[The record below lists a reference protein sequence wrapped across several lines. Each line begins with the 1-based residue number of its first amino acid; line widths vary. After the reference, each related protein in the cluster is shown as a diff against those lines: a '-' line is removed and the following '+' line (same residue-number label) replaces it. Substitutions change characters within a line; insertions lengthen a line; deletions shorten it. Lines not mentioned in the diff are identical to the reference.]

1 MPRVEAPDV
10 ERDLLG
16 RVIDALDTGLLALD
30 EDRHIAAINDTL
42 AKGWG
47 VERAVVVG
55 QPIGSVFESET
66 ERWYLP
72 GRGGEGRATREVR
85 GTVAER
91 EVLMR
96 YSAIGLGDSGA
107 VLIRVED
114 LVDADTEEE
123 LFRNTERLI
132 SLGELSARVA
142 HEIRNPLTGVR
153 TTVQFV
159 ASKLRAGDS
168 RRDDLQDVLK
178 ELDRIEQIITDLL
191 LFARPQAARP
201 VPTDLR
207 EIVEKVLDN
216 LARRFMDGGI
226 EVDVD
231 LDADIPL
238 VQIDPDMVQQV
249 VLNLAINAI
258 QAMPGGGVLR
268 VTTGLRRTRYKKA
281 YVDVTVADTGPGIPD
296 EVKEKI
302 FDPFFTTRSMGT
314 GLGLSISLQI
324 AREHGGNLTAR
335 NLAQGGAAFRF
346 ALPAFLTPDD
356 APAPAEPK
364 NGERLEAKAAEG
376 KAADAKAT
384 EAKAAEPREPRERT
398 EAKVVEPRERAE
410 AREKVE
416 EKA

>member
-1 MPRVEAPDV
+1 MARLETPEI
-10 ERDLLG
+10 ERELFLQAL
-16 RVIDALDTGLLALD
+16 DALDTGLLALD
-30 EDRHIAAINDTL
+30 EDRRIVALNETL
-42 AKGWG
+42 ARGWG
-47 VERAVVVG
+47 VDRDEVTG
-55 QPIGSVFESET
+55 KPLSEVFHPET

-72 GRGGEGRATREVR
+72 ERGARAEGRATRETR
-85 GTVAER
+85 GAVADR

-96 YSAIGLGDSGA
+96 YTSTPLGDSGA
-107 VLIRVED
+107 LLIRVED

-123 LFRNTERLI
+123 VFRNTERLI

-168 RRDDLQDVLK
+168 RRDDLHDVLK

-207 EIVEKVLDN
+207 EVVEKVLDN
-216 LARRFMDGGI
+216 LARRLEDASV
-226 EVDVD
+226 EVERE
-231 LDADIPL
+231 LDPDPP
-238 VQIDPDMVQQV
+238 VPQVFVDPDMAQQV
-249 VLNLAINAI
+249 VLNLVINAI
-258 QAMPGGGVLR
+258 QAMPEGGTLR
-268 VTTGLRRTRYKKA
+268 ASIGLRRTRYKKA
-281 YVDVTVADTGPGIPD
+281 YVDVSITDSGPGIPGD
-296 EVKEKI
+296 VKEKI

-335 NLAQGGAAFRF
+335 NLTQGATFRF
-346 ALPAFLTPDD
+346 SLPVPLP
-356 APAPAEPK
+356 PAEPAAA
-364 NGERLEAKAAEG
+364 EEAK
-376 KAADAKAT
+376 
-384 EAKAAEPREPRERT
+384 
-398 EAKVVEPRERAE
+398 
-410 AREKVE
+410 E

>member
-1 MPRVEAPDV
+1 MARVDAPEI
-10 ERDLLG
+10 ERELLLQ
-16 RVIDALDTGLLALD
+16 VLDAVDTGLLALD
-30 EDRHIAAINDTL
+30 GDRAIAAINETL
-42 AKGWG
+42 ARGWG
-47 VERAVVVG
+47 VERDEVTG
-55 QPIGSVFESET
+55 RPLSEIFRSET

-72 GRGGEGRATREVR
+72 ERGARGESGRSTREVR
-85 GTVAER
+85 GTVADR

-96 YSAIGLGDSGA
+96 YGVAPLGDGGA

-123 LFRNTERLI
+123 VFRNTERLI

-168 RRDDLQDVLK
+168 RREDLHDVLK

-191 LFARPQAARP
+191 LFARPQAAKP
-201 VPTDLR
+201 VSTDLR
-207 EIVEKVLDN
+207 EVVEKVLDN
-216 LARRFMDGGI
+216 LARRLTDAGI
-226 EVDVD
+226 EVERDFDPEESLPQVT
-231 LDADIPL
+231 
-238 VQIDPDMVQQV
+238 VDPDMAQQV
-249 VLNLAINAI
+249 VLNLVINAI
-258 QAMPGGGVLR
+258 QAMPEGGTLR
-268 VTTGLRRTRYKKA
+268 VSTGLRRTRYKKA
-281 YVDVTVADTGPGIPD
+281 YVDVSVIDSGPGIPD

-335 NLAQGGAAFRF
+335 NLTQGAAFRF
-346 ALPAFLTPDD
+346 SLPAMMP
-356 APAPAEPK
+356 PEP
-364 NGERLEAKAAEG
+364 E
-376 KAADAKAT
+376 
-384 EAKAAEPREPRERT
+384 EPRE
-398 EAKVVEPRERAE
+398 
-410 AREKVE
+410 

>member
-1 MPRVEAPDV
+1 MPRVEAPETD
-10 ERDLLG
+10 RALLEH
-16 RVIDALDTGLLALD
+16 VLDALDTGLLALD
-30 EDRHIAAINDTL
+30 EDRRVAAINDTL
-42 AKGWG
+42 ARGWG
-47 VERAVVVG
+47 VERADVLG
-55 QPIGSVFESET
+55 RPISDVFKSET

-72 GRGGEGRATREVR
+72 ERGARGAEARATREVR

-91 EVLMR
+91 ELLMR
-96 YSAIGLGDSGA
+96 YSAAGLADSGA

-114 LVDADTEEE
+114 LVDADSEEE
-123 LFRNTERLI
+123 VFRNTERLI

-191 LFARPQAARP
+191 LFARPQASRP
-201 VPTDLR
+201 APTDLR
-207 EIVEKVLDN
+207 EIAGKVLDN
-216 LARRFMDGGI
+216 LSRRLEDSGI
-226 EVDVD
+226 EVVPD
-231 LDADIPL
+231 LDEDLPP
-238 VQIDPDMVQQV
+238 VMVDPDMVQQV

-258 QAMPGGGVLR
+258 QAMPEGGTLKVGA
-268 VTTGLRRTRYKKA
+268 GLRRTRYKKA
-281 YVDVTVADTGPGIPD
+281 YVDLVVADSGPGIPD

-335 NLAQGGAAFRF
+335 NLAQGGASFKLS
-346 ALPAFLTPDD
+346 LP
-356 APAPAEPK
+356 APAPEAE
-364 NGERLEAKAAEG
+364 EAAEAK
-376 KAADAKAT
+376 
-384 EAKAAEPREPRERT
+384 
-398 EAKVVEPRERAE
+398 
-410 AREKVE
+410 
-416 EKA
+416 

>member
-1 MPRVEAPDV
+1 MPRAEAPEA
-10 ERDLLG
+10 ERELFEHVL
-16 RVIDALDTGLLALD
+16 DALDTGLLVLD
-30 EDRHIAAINDTL
+30 QDRHVAAINDTL
-42 AKGWG
+42 ARGWG
-47 VERAVVVG
+47 VDREDVMGR
-55 QPIGSVFESET
+55 PIAEVFDSEA

-72 GRGGEGRATREVR
+72 ERGTRGEQGRATREVR

-96 YSAIGLGDSGA
+96 YSSSGLGESGA
-107 VLIRVED
+107 VLIRIED
-114 LVDADTEEE
+114 LVDADSEEE
-123 LFRNTERLI
+123 VFRNTERLI

-191 LFARPQAARP
+191 LFARPQAGRP

-207 EIVEKVLDN
+207 EIAEKVLDN
-216 LARRFMDGGI
+216 LARRLEDASI
-226 EVDVD
+226 EVERD
-231 LDADIPL
+231 LDEDLPE
-238 VQIDPDMVQQV
+238 VTVDPDMAQQV
-249 VLNLAINAI
+249 VLNLVINAI
-258 QAMPGGGVLR
+258 QAMPEGGTLKVGA
-268 VTTGLRRTRYKKA
+268 GLRRTRYKKA
-281 YVDVTVADTGPGIPD
+281 YVDVVVVDSGSGIPD

-346 ALPAFLTPDD
+346 SLPALLTP
-356 APAPAEPK
+356 EI
-364 NGERLEAKAAEG
+364 EEG
-376 KAADAKAT
+376 
-384 EAKAAEPREPRERT
+384 R
-398 EAKVVEPRERAE
+398 
-410 AREKVE
+410 E
-416 EKA
+416 EK

>member
-1 MPRVEAPDV
+1 MPRTEAPDAA
-10 ERDLLG
+10 RDLFEHVL
-16 RVIDALDTGLLALD
+16 DALDTGLLALD
-30 EDRHIAAINDTL
+30 ADRRIAAINDTL
-42 AKGWG
+42 ARGWG
-47 VERAVVVG
+47 VDREDVMGR
-55 QPIGSVFESET
+55 PIGEVFESET

-72 GRGGEGRATREVR
+72 ERGARAEGRASREVR

-96 YSAIGLGDSGA
+96 YSLSGLGESGA
-107 VLIRVED
+107 VLIRIED
-114 LVDADTEEE
+114 LVDADSEEE
-123 LFRNTERLI
+123 VFRNTERLI

-191 LFARPQAARP
+191 LFARPQAGRP

-207 EIVEKVLDN
+207 EIAEKVLDN
-216 LARRFMDGGI
+216 LARRLEDAGI
-226 EVDVD
+226 EVERD
-231 LDADIPL
+231 LDEGLPE
-238 VQIDPDMVQQV
+238 VTVDPDMAQQV
-249 VLNLAINAI
+249 VLNLVINAI
-258 QAMPGGGVLR
+258 QAMPEGGTLR
-268 VTTGLRRTRYKKA
+268 VGAGLRRTRYKKA
-281 YVDVTVADTGPGIPD
+281 YIDVVVVDSGPGIPE

-335 NLAQGGAAFRF
+335 NLAQGGAAFKF
-346 ALPAFLTPDD
+346 SLPALLTP
-356 APAPAEPK
+356 EIEESK
-364 NGERLEAKAAEG
+364 
-376 KAADAKAT
+376 
-384 EAKAAEPREPRERT
+384 
-398 EAKVVEPRERAE
+398 
-410 AREKVE
+410 E
-416 EKA
+416 EK

>member
-1 MPRVEAPDV
+1 MPRVEAPEA
-10 ERDLLG
+10 ERALLE
-16 RVIDALDTGLLALD
+16 RVLDALDTGLLALD
-30 EDRHIAAINDTL
+30 DDRRVVAINDTL

-47 VERAVVVG
+47 VDRADVIG
-55 QPIGSVFESET
+55 RPIGEVFESET

-72 GRGGEGRATREVR
+72 ERGARGAEARATREVR

-96 YSAIGLGDSGA
+96 YSATGLGDSGA
-107 VLIRVED
+107 VLVRVED
-114 LVDADTEEE
+114 LVDADSEEE
-123 LFRNTERLI
+123 VFRNTERLI

-201 VPTDLR
+201 APTDLR
-207 EIVEKVLDN
+207 EITQKVLDN
-216 LARRFMDGGI
+216 LGRRLEDSGI
-226 EVDVD
+226 EVEAD
-231 LDADIPL
+231 LDEDLPD
-238 VQIDPDMVQQV
+238 VVVDPDMVQQV

-258 QAMPGGGVLR
+258 QAMPEGGTLKVSA
-268 VTTGLRRTRYKKA
+268 GLRRTRYKKA
-281 YVDVTVADTGPGIPD
+281 YVDLVVTDSGPGIPD

-302 FDPFFTTRSMGT
+302 FDPFYTTRSMGT

-335 NLAQGGAAFRF
+335 NLAQGGAAFKLS
-346 ALPAFLTPDD
+346 LPTPLPQD
-356 APAPAEPK
+356 
-364 NGERLEAKAAEG
+364 
-376 KAADAKAT
+376 T
-384 EAKAAEPREPRERT
+384 ED
-398 EAKVVEPRERAE
+398 
-410 AREKVE
+410 ARE
-416 EKA
+416 EK

>member
-30 EDRHIAAINDTL
+30 EDRHVAAINDTL

-47 VERAVVVG
+47 VERALVVG
-55 QPIGSVFESET
+55 QPIASVFESET

-72 GRGGEGRATREVR
+72 VRGAEARATREVR

-96 YSAIGLGDSGA
+96 YSATGLGDSGA

-123 LFRNTERLI
+123 VFRNTERLI

-207 EIVEKVLDN
+207 EIVDKVLDN
-216 LARRFMDGGI
+216 LARRFADQAI
-226 EVDVD
+226 EVDPD
-231 LDADIPL
+231 MDGDIPL

-258 QAMPGGGVLR
+258 QAMPSGGILR

-281 YVDVTVADTGPGIPD
+281 YVDLTIADTGPGIPD

-335 NLAQGGAAFRF
+335 NLAQGGAAFKF
-346 ALPAFLTPDD
+346 SLPALLALEE
-356 APAPAEPK
+356 APAPEKVEARE
-364 NGERLEAKAAEG
+364 ERR
-376 KAADAKAT
+376 
-384 EAKAAEPREPRERT
+384 AEPREERR
-398 EAKVVEPRERAE
+398 AEPREERRAE
-410 AREKVE
+410 PREKVE
-416 EKA
+416 AREEKA

>member
-1 MPRVEAPDV
+1 MPRVEAPDT

-16 RVIDALDTGLLALD
+16 RVLDALDTGLLALD

-47 VERAVVVG
+47 VERALVVG
-55 QPIGSVFESET
+55 VPIGSVFDSET

-72 GRGGEGRATREVR
+72 ERRGGEGRATREVR
-85 GTVAER
+85 GTVADR

-96 YSAIGLGDSGA
+96 YSATGLGDSGA

-123 LFRNTERLI
+123 VFRNTERLI

-207 EIVEKVLDN
+207 EIVDKVLDN
-216 LARRFMDGGI
+216 LARRMADCAIELDRDMDG
-226 EVDVD
+226 
-231 LDADIPL
+231 DIPL

-249 VLNLAINAI
+249 VLNLAINAV
-258 QAMPGGGVLR
+258 QAMPSGGVLR

-281 YVDVTVADTGPGIPD
+281 YVDLVVADTGPGIPD

-335 NLAQGGAAFRF
+335 NLAQGGAAFKF
-346 ALPAFLTPDD
+346 SLPALLMP
-356 APAPAEPK
+356 E
-364 NGERLEAKAAEG
+364 AEG
-376 KAADAKAT
+376 SM
-384 EAKAAEPREPRERT
+384 PRPAGD
-398 EAKVVEPRERAE
+398 EAKVEP
-410 AREKVE
+410 KE

>member
-1 MPRVEAPDV
+1 MPRVDAPDT
-10 ERDLLG
+10 ERDLLV
-16 RVIDALDTGLLALD
+16 RVLDALDTGLLALD
-30 EDRHIAAINDTL
+30 EDRRIVAINDTL
-42 AKGWG
+42 ARGWG
-47 VERAVVVG
+47 VDRALVLG
-55 QPIGSVFESET
+55 QPIGAVFQAET

-72 GRGGEGRATREVR
+72 ERGAKGDQARATREVR
-85 GTVAER
+85 GTVADR
-91 EVLMR
+91 ELLMR
-96 YSAIGLGDSGA
+96 TSASGLGDSGA
-107 VLIRVED
+107 LLVRVED

-123 LFRNTERLI
+123 VFRNTERLI

-168 RRDDLQDVLK
+168 RKDDLQDVLK

-201 VPTDLR
+201 APTDLR

-216 LARRFMDGGI
+216 LAWRLEEAGI
-226 EVDVD
+226 EVDRD
-231 LDADIPL
+231 LDEELPP
-238 VQIDPDMVQQV
+238 VQTDPDMAQQV

-258 QAMPGGGVLR
+258 QAMPEGGTLR
-268 VTTGLRRTRYKKA
+268 VTTSLRRTRSKKS
-281 YVDVTVADTGPGIPD
+281 YIDVVVADSGPGIPD

-335 NLAQGGAAFRF
+335 NLAQGGAAFKF
-346 ALPAFLTPDD
+346 SLPALLTP
-356 APAPAEPK
+356 E
-364 NGERLEAKAAEG
+364 
-376 KAADAKAT
+376 T
-384 EAKAAEPREPRERT
+384 EEPRE
-398 EAKVVEPRERAE
+398 
-410 AREKVE
+410 

>member
-1 MPRVEAPDV
+1 VRGAEA
-10 ERDLLG
+10 
-16 RVIDALDTGLLALD
+16 
-30 EDRHIAAINDTL
+30 
-42 AKGWG
+42 
-47 VERAVVVG
+47 
-55 QPIGSVFESET
+55 
-66 ERWYLP
+66 
-72 GRGGEGRATREVR
+72 RATREVR

-96 YSAIGLGDSGA
+96 YSATGLGDSGD

-114 LVDADTEEE
+114 LVDADSEEE
-123 LFRNTERLI
+123 VFRNTERLI

-201 VPTDLR
+201 VPTDFR
-207 EIVEKVLDN
+207 EIVEKVLDI

-231 LDADIPL
+231 LEADVPL
-238 VQIDPDMVQQV
+238 VQVDPDMVQQV
-249 VLNLAINAI
+249 VLNLVINAI
-258 QAMPGGGVLR
+258 QAMPNGGVLR

-281 YVDVTVADTGPGIPD
+281 YVDLTIADTGPGIPE

-302 FDPFFTTRSMGT
+302 FDPFYTTRSMGT

-324 AREHGGNLTAR
+324 AREHGGNVTAR

-346 ALPAFLTPDD
+346 ALPAMLVPEEVAANG
-356 APAPAEPK
+356 AP
-364 NGERLEAKAAEG
+364 EAKAVE
-376 KAADAKAT
+376 KAAERA
-384 EAKAAEPREPRERT
+384 EAKAETQVKASEPRESKAEPRE
-398 EAKVVEPRERAE
+398 AKAEPKAE
-410 AREKVE
+410 TREKVE

>member
-10 ERDLLG
+10 EPELLV
-16 RVIDALDTGLLALD
+16 RVLDALDTGLLALD
-30 EDRHIAAINDTL
+30 EDRRITAINDTL
-42 AKGWG
+42 ARGWG
-47 VERAVVVG
+47 LERAPLLG
-55 QPIGSVFESET
+55 QPLGDVFEAKA

-72 GRGGEGRATREVR
+72 ERGARGDQGRATREVR

-96 YSAIGLGDSGA
+96 YSATALGDSGA

-114 LVDADTEEE
+114 LVDADSEEE
-123 LFRNTERLI
+123 VFRNTERLI

-201 VPTDLR
+201 VATDLR
-207 EIVEKVLDN
+207 EVAEKVLDN
-216 LARRFMDGGI
+216 LDRRLEEARI
-226 EVDVD
+226 EVQRD
-231 LDADIPL
+231 LDEDLPEVL
-238 VQIDPDMVQQV
+238 VDPDMAQQV
-249 VLNLAINAI
+249 ILNLAINAV
-258 QAMPGGGVLR
+258 QAMPDGGTLR
-268 VTTGLRRTRYKKA
+268 VSAGLRRTRYKKA
-281 YVDVTVADTGPGIPD
+281 YIDVVVADTGPGISE

-324 AREHGGNLTAR
+324 ARDHGGNLTVR
-335 NLAQGGAAFRF
+335 NLAQGGAAFKLS
-346 ALPAFLTPDD
+346 LPVVAVS
-356 APAPAEPK
+356 AETD
-364 NGERLEAKAAEG
+364 EG
-376 KAADAKAT
+376 K
-384 EAKAAEPREPRERT
+384 
-398 EAKVVEPRERAE
+398 
-410 AREKVE
+410 E
-416 EKA
+416 EK